1 MSFSWFALVFLDLIL
16 NLEVLEIYLILN
28 RADQDMLRYL
38 NVEKTSL

>member
-16 NLEVLEIYLILN
+16 NPEVLESYLILN

-38 NVEKTSL
+38 NVEKITL

>member
-16 NLEVLEIYLILN
+16 NLEVLESYLILN

-38 NVEKTSL
+38 NVEKITM